1 MKTQAQE
8 TPLDTKLPFRA
19 IAAVVIGNWLEF
31 YDFLVFTFFAVMIGD
46 AFFPGE
52 SEIVR
57 LLGALATF
65 GIGFVTRPVGA
76 AIIGAYA
83 DRVGRR
89 AALTLTLLLMGL
101 GSVLVGI
108 TPTYAQIGLLAP
120 IILLIARL
128 IQGFSCGGEVGPA
141 TTYLLESAPI
151 EKRASITA
159 WQGHS
164 QQLAILMGSLFGV
177 ILASTLTKEQLYQWG
192 WRVPF
197 ILGVFIAPIGLYI
210 RRRLPETIQK
220 SETHLSGA
228 AVLGDLVRHHSRAVI
243 VGVLIISGGTISTYV
258 FNYMTTYAVTTL
270 RLSETIGTTLTMT
283 GSIAAIGGLLVG
295 AWADRFGR
303 KLMLVLT
310 RVIFVLIVYPAYLI
324 LTSPEATPALIILM
338 NMFLNFVFF
347 LGIGA
352 IYAFLPEAFPK
363 SVRSSGLAILY
374 ALSVTIF
381 GGTTQFIVAWLI
393 DLTKDPLVPAW
404 YQILANVGS
413 IVGVLLLTRHAEV
426 QAEVQLQ
433 RPAEVTIGT

>member
-1 MKTQAQE
+1 MQTEPRDTPAQSAL
-8 TPLDTKLPFRA
+8 PLRA
-19 IAAVVIGNWLEF
+19 VVAVVIGNWLEF
-31 YDFLVFTFFAVMIGD
+31 YDFLVFTFFAVMIAD

-52 SEIVR
+52 SAIGR

-65 GIGFVTRPVGA
+65 GVGFFTRPVGA
-76 AIIGAYA
+76 AVIGAYA

-89 AALTLTLLLMGL
+89 AALTLTLLLMAL
-101 GSVLVGI
+101 GSVLVGV
-108 TPTYAQIGLLAP
+108 TPSYAQIGLAAP
-120 IILLIARL
+120 IILVLARL

-220 SETHLSGA
+220 SETHRSGA

-270 RLSETIGTTLTMT
+270 GLSETIGTTLTMT
-283 GSIAAIGGLLVG
+283 GSIAAIGGLLV
-295 AWADRFGR
+295 
-303 KLMLVLT
+303 
-310 RVIFVLIVYPAYLI
+310 
-324 LTSPEATPALIILM
+324 
-338 NMFLNFVFF
+338 
-347 LGIGA
+347 
-352 IYAFLPEAFPK
+352 
-363 SVRSSGLAILY
+363 
-374 ALSVTIF
+374 
-381 GGTTQFIVAWLI
+381 
-393 DLTKDPLVPAW
+393 
-404 YQILANVGS
+404 
-413 IVGVLLLTRHAEV
+413 
-426 QAEVQLQ
+426 
-433 RPAEVTIGT
+433 

>member
-1 MKTQAQE
+1 
-8 TPLDTKLPFRA
+8 
-19 IAAVVIGNWLEF
+19 
-31 YDFLVFTFFAVMIGD
+31 
-46 AFFPGE
+46 
-52 SEIVR
+52 
-57 LLGALATF
+57 
-65 GIGFVTRPVGA
+65 
-76 AIIGAYA
+76 
-83 DRVGRR
+83 
-89 AALTLTLLLMGL
+89 
-101 GSVLVGI
+101 
-108 TPTYAQIGLLAP
+108 
-120 IILLIARL
+120 
-128 IQGFSCGGEVGPA
+128 
-141 TTYLLESAPI
+141 
-151 EKRASITA
+151 
-159 WQGHS
+159 
-164 QQLAILMGSLFGV
+164 
-177 ILASTLTKEQLYQWG
+177 
-192 WRVPF
+192 
-197 ILGVFIAPIGLYI
+197 VFIAPIGLYI

>member
-1 MKTQAQE
+1 
-8 TPLDTKLPFRA
+8 R
-19 IAAVVIGNWLEF
+19 IR
-31 YDFLVFTFFAVMIGD
+31 D
-46 AFFPGE
+46 AFFRCE
-52 SEIVR
+52 AETLR

-120 IILLIARL
+120 IILVIARL

-141 TTYLLESAPI
+141 TTYLLESASI

-177 ILASTLTKEQLYQWG
+177 LLASTLTKEQLYQWG

-220 SETHLSGA
+220 SETHRSGA

-270 RLSETIGTTLTMT
+270 RLSEAIGTTLTMT

-352 IYAFLPEAFPK
+352 IY
-363 SVRSSGLAILY
+363 
-374 ALSVTIF
+374 
-381 GGTTQFIVAWLI
+381 
-393 DLTKDPLVPAW
+393 
-404 YQILANVGS
+404 
-413 IVGVLLLTRHAEV
+413 
-426 QAEVQLQ
+426 
-433 RPAEVTIGT
+433 